1 MEPLEF
7 SLVSTQELRIRPPA
21 YACFER
27 LTGIIVFTGIFKLIR
42 PTGAFKL
49 IRPTFR
55 PTGVFILIRPTFR
68 PTGAFKLIRPTFRPT
83 GAFILVFISIL
94 IFRLRDPII
103 ALIGGY

>member
-7 SLVSTQELRIRPPA
+7 SLVFTQELRIRPPA

-55 PTGVFILIRPTFR
+55 PTGVIILIRPTFR
-68 PTGAFKLIRPTFRPT
+68 PTGVFK
-83 GAFILVFISIL
+83 LVFISIL
-94 IFRLRDPII
+94 IFRLRPPTI
-103 ALIGGY
+103 ALIGVY